1 MASEKLIRRVG
12 AVALVLP
19 IGDHLI
25 APVLTIILA
34 PALMWSVFGPGA
46 IGAVVFFVVLGI
58 YQIISIALMLKSKSR
73 YLLALVIPGNLVSIV
88 IYFVSLSGVTIFG
101 VPPQNGGIFALLI
114 KALEAVFVLAS
125 IEVLRRVQIN

>member
-1 MASEKLIRRVG
+1 MASGKLIRRVG
-12 AVALVLP
+12 AVALILP
-19 IGDHLI
+19 KGDHLI

-34 PALMWSVFGPGA
+34 PAMMWSVFGPGA

-58 YQIISIALMLKSKSR
+58 YQIICIAVMLKSKSR
-73 YLLALVIPGNLVSIV
+73 YLLALAIPGNLVSIV

-114 KALEAVFVLAS
+114 KALETVFVLVS
-125 IEVLRRVQIN
+125 IYVLRIVRS

>member
-1 MASEKLIRRVG
+1 MASGKLIRRVG
-12 AVALVLP
+12 AVALILP
-19 IGDHLI
+19 MGDHLI

-34 PALMWSVFGPGA
+34 PAMMWSVFGPGA

-58 YQIISIALMLKSKSR
+58 YQIICIAVMLKSKSR
-73 YLLALVIPGNLVSIV
+73 YLLALAIPGNLVSIV

-114 KALEAVFVLAS
+114 KALETVFVLVS
-125 IEVLRRVQIN
+125 IYVLRIVRS